1 MGTGT
6 GTTLRSAYRKRSF
19 IRMDIKTPLVGVVAA
34 VLSAVSCTDALLRP
48 EPDTVTLIF
57 EDCPDHTSTDRFFGN
72 LSCQPETIVDYVD
85 STCVLRHYLPP
96 QMGRDTL
103 TVPAYRGYA
112 EIMHRN
118 QAVEDNYYLLEA
130 GDTVLFTYGENLRPH
145 IRSLRSE
152 RNTWM
157 YNLSEAD
164 ARSVHAATG
173 FSLRTVCTDANYRLM
188 WRGLCEPKYRKNP
201 KYKEVLA
208 NCRMRCP
215 NLDSL
220 CEVYRVYRTDY
231 AARLDSLERIG
242 ALTKRYADYLRG
254 LHLLDDGHSDELDAS
269 WLNRRK
275 RVPEEAL
282 RRILASD
289 SLMHYAF
296 PHRLAVRLLP
306 HRFTVAD
313 CERIAGDTTLS
324 RYARI
329 AALRA
334 MMERVSSDDWGW
346 TNYPTEFVRQCNAVY
361 AELSGDSTFTSKPIA
376 GKIRIKDGYSNDLVL
391 EDSAGNRMDYADLL
405 DRLRGKVVLVD
416 FWASW
421 CGPCCAGM
429 SAALELRK
437 AYAAQDVAFVYLA
450 INDTP
455 DQWKRAVAKYR
466 VAEAGAFCFRVLNAK
481 DCKFLKEIDNRRIP
495 HLILY
500 DRKGR
505 LVDLDAPRPE
515 SPEIRAQLDRLLA
528 E

>member
-1 MGTGT
+1 MKKSLLGI
-6 GTTLRSAYRKRSF
+6 A
-19 IRMDIKTPLVGVVAA
+19 VA
-34 VLSAVSCTDALLRP
+34 VLSAVSCTDVLVRP
-48 EPDTVTLIF
+48 EPNTVTLIF
-57 EDCPDHTSTDRFFGN
+57 EDCPDHTSTERFFGN
-72 LSCQPETIVDYVD
+72 HTRYPETIVDYVD
-85 STCVLRHYLPP
+85 STCVLRHHLPP

-103 TVPAYRGYA
+103 TIPTYRGYA

-157 YNLSEAD
+157 YNLPEAD
-164 ARSVHAATG
+164 ARSVHTATG
-173 FSLRTVCTDANYRLM
+173 FSLRTVCTDHTYRLM
-188 WRGLCEPKYRKNP
+188 WWVLHEPKYRKNP
-201 KYKEVLA
+201 RYKESLA
-208 NCRMRCP
+208 NYRVRCP

-220 CEVYRVYRTDY
+220 CEVYRVYRRDY

-242 ALTKRYADYLRG
+242 SLTKRYADYLRG
-254 LHLLDDGHSDELDAS
+254 RHLLDQGYSEELDAS
-269 WLNRRK
+269 WPNSEK
-275 RVPEEAL
+275 RMPEESL

-296 PHRLAVRLLP
+296 AHQLAKQLLP
-306 HRFTVAD
+306 YQFTVSD
-313 CERIAGDTTLS
+313 CKRIAGDTTLS

-329 AALRA
+329 TALRV

-361 AELSGDSTFTSKPIA
+361 AELSGDSTFTPQPIV
-376 GKIRIKDGYSNDLVL
+376 GKIRMKDGYSNDLVL
-391 EDSAGNRMDYADLL
+391 EDSAGSRMDYADLL
-405 DRLRGKVVLVD
+405 DSLRGKVVLVD

-437 AYAAQDVAFVYLA
+437 AYAARDVAFVYLA
-450 INDTP
+450 INDMP
-455 DQWKRAVAKYR
+455 DKWKQAVAKYR
-466 VAEAGAFCFRVLNAK
+466 VAEEGAFSFRVLNAK

-500 DRKGR
+500 DRNGR
-505 LVDLDAPRPE
+505 LVNLDAPRPE
-515 SPEIRAQLDRLLA
+515 SPEIRTELDRLLA

>member
-1 MGTGT
+1 MGMKNLLGI
-6 GTTLRSAYRKRSF
+6 A
-19 IRMDIKTPLVGVVAA
+19 VV
-34 VLSAVSCTDALLRP
+34 VLSVVSCTDVSLRP

-57 EDCPDHTSTDRFFGN
+57 ENCPDHTSTDRFLGN
-72 LSCQPETIVDYVD
+72 RSCLPETIVDYVD
-85 STCVLRHYLPP
+85 STCVLRHYFPP
-96 QMGRDTL
+96 QIGRDTL
-103 TVPAYRGYA
+103 TVPTYRGYA

-152 RNTWM
+152 WNTWM
-157 YNLSEAD
+157 YNLPEAD

-173 FSLRTVCTDANYRLM
+173 FSLQTVCTDDNYRLM
-188 WRGLCEPKYRKNP
+188 WRGLHEPKYRKNP
-201 KYKEVLA
+201 KYEEVLA
-208 NCRMRCP
+208 NYRVRCP

-220 CEVYRVYRTDY
+220 CEVYRVYRVDY
-231 AARLDSLERIG
+231 AARLDSLERNG
-242 ALTKRYADYLRG
+242 ELTNRYADYLRG
-254 LHLLDDGHSDELDAS
+254 RHLPNERSLDDLDS
-269 WLNRRK
+269 PFPNRK
-275 RVPEEAL
+275 KQVPESAL

-296 PHRLAVRLLP
+296 SHRLAVRLLP
-306 HRFTVAD
+306 HRFTVTD

-329 AALRA
+329 AALRM

-346 TNYPTEFVRQCNAVY
+346 TSYPTEFVRQCNAIY
-361 AELSGDSTFTSKPIA
+361 TELSGDSTFTMKPIV
-376 GKIRIKDGYSNDLVL
+376 GKNRTKEGYSNDLVL
-391 EDSAGNRMDYADLL
+391 EDSAGNRTDYADLL

-437 AYAAQDVAFVYLA
+437 AYAARDVAFVYLA

-455 DQWKRAVAKYR
+455 YQWKRAVAKYR
-466 VAEAGAFCFRVLNAK
+466 VAETGAFCFRVLNAK
-481 DCKFLKEIDNRRIP
+481 NCKFLKEIDNRRIP

-500 DRKGR
+500 DRNGR

-515 SPEIRAQLDRLLA
+515 SSEIRPKLDRMLA

>member
-1 MGTGT
+1 MKK
-6 GTTLRSAYRKRSF
+6 TLLGIAVF
-19 IRMDIKTPLVGVVAA
+19 
-34 VLSAVSCTDALLRP
+34 VLSAVACTDARLQP

-72 LSCQPETIVDYVD
+72 TSCQPETIVDYVD

-96 QMGRDTL
+96 QTGRDTL
-103 TVPAYRGYA
+103 TIPTYRGYA

-157 YNLSEAD
+157 YNLPESD
-164 ARSVHAATG
+164 VRSVHAATG
-173 FSLRTVCTDANYRLM
+173 FSLRTVCTDHSYRLM
-188 WRGLCEPKYRKNP
+188 WRGLHEPKYRKNP
-201 KYKEVLA
+201 KYKEMLDNFRV
-208 NCRMRCP
+208 RCP

-220 CEVYRVYRTDY
+220 CEVYRVYRADY
-231 AARLDSLERIG
+231 AALLDSLERTG
-242 ALTKRYADYLRG
+242 VLTKRYADYLRG
-254 LHLLDDGHSDELDAS
+254 RHLPNEGTSDELDAS
-269 WLNRRK
+269 WLNKQK

-296 PHRLAVRLLP
+296 PHRFAVRLLP
-306 HRFTVAD
+306 NRFTVAD
-313 CERIAGDTTLS
+313 CERIAGDTALS

-329 AALRA
+329 AALRW
-334 MMERVSSDDWGW
+334 MMERVSSDDFGW
-346 TNYPTEFVRQCNAVY
+346 ANYPTEFVRQCNAVY
-361 AELSGDSTFTSKPIA
+361 AGLSGDSTFTPKPIV

-391 EDSAGNRMDYADLL
+391 EDSAGSRMDYADLL
-405 DRLRGKVVLVD
+405 DTLRGKVVLVD

-437 AYAAQDVAFVYLA
+437 AYAARDVAFVYLA

-455 DQWKRAVAKYR
+455 DQWKRAVAKHR

-481 DCKFLKEIDNRRIP
+481 DCRFLKEIDNRRIP

-500 DRKGR
+500 DRNGR

-515 SPEIRAQLDRLLA
+515 SPEIRTKLDRLLA

>member
-1 MGTGT
+1 
-6 GTTLRSAYRKRSF
+6 
-19 IRMDIKTPLVGVVAA
+19 MDMKTSLVGVAAA

-57 EDCPDHTSTDRFFGN
+57 EDCPDHTSTDRFLGN

-85 STCVLRHYLPP
+85 SACVLRHYLPP
-96 QMGRDTL
+96 QMGQDTL

-130 GDTVLFTYGENLRPH
+130 GDTVLFIYGENLRPH

-220 CEVYRVYRTDY
+220 CEVYRVYRVDY

-275 RVPEEAL
+275 QVPEEAL

-346 TNYPTEFVRQCNAVY
+346 TNYPMEFVRQCNAIY

-405 DRLRGKVVLVD
+405 DTLCGKVVLVD

-429 SAALELRK
+429 PAALELRK
-437 AYAAQDVAFVYLA
+437 AYAARDVAFVYLA